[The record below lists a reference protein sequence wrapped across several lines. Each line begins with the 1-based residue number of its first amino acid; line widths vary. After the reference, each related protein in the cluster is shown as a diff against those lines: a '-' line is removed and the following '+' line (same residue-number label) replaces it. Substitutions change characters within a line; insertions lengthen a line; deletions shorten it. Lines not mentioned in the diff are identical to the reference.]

1 MWVLG
6 LPMMVAVFAFFA
18 FAPKLGLLGAA
29 AVILLLW
36 LAIGAVVWAGKR
48 RP

>member
-1 MWVLG
+1 
-6 LPMMVAVFAFFA
+6 MMLAVFAFFA
-18 FAPKLGLLGAA
+18 FAPYIGVLGAA
-29 AVILLLW
+29 LVIVLVW